1 MRVLITGAT
10 GGLGSAVVQQ
20 FLSSGHTVIGVA
32 RSWKSAVPHQLI
44 ALTADLT
51 NPEECARIASQ
62 AGPLDA
68 VVHVMG
74 GFAGGSPVQETSIAE
89 WDHMMN
95 LNLRSAFL
103 IFRSVLPGMLER
115 RHGRLVAIASRA
127 ALEPAA
133 RLSAYAVSKAGLLH
147 LMRTLA
153 VELKGTGVTSNVL
166 LPSTI
171 DTPEN
176 RRAMP
181 SADYTKWVSPDSIAK
196 VVDWLASDAAADVN
210 GAALPLYGE
219 A

>member
-20 FLSSGHTVIGVA
+20 FLSGGHTVIGVA
-32 RSWKSAVPHQLI
+32 RSWKSVAARI
-44 ALTADLT
+44 TTLTADLT
-51 NPEECARIASQ
+51 NPEDCTRVAAE
-62 AGPLDA
+62 AGHLDA
-68 VVHVMG
+68 AVHVMG
-74 GFAGGSPVQETSIAE
+74 GFAGGSPVHETSIAE
-89 WDHMMN
+89 WDQMMN

-103 IFRSVLPGMLER
+103 LFRSVSPGMLER
-115 RHGRLVAIASRA
+115 GHGRLIAIASRA

-133 RLSAYAVSKAGLLH
+133 NLSAYAVSKAGLVH

-153 VELKGTGVTSNVL
+153 LELKGTGVTSNVL

-176 RRAMP
+176 RRSMP
-181 SADYTKWVSPDSIAK
+181 SADHTKWVSPESIAK
-196 VVDWLASDAAADVN
+196 VVVWLASEDAADVN
-210 GAALPLYGE
+210 GSALPVYGE